1 MIGIEAQDHGHDP
14 DSINPWQQALPE
26 NRGAQRLD
34 GVMAKPLSSMK
45 VVLLADYWRPGWR
58 AGGPIVSLGRLVD
71 RTEAQVWVFSRDHDL
86 GSKQPYPEIRANSW
100 QEDGNSPTQ
109 VAYLRGLRSLSWA
122 FRQIRNIQPD
132 VIHVNSVHSPAYG
145 ILPLIAAKA
154 RLFGNAEVVL
164 TPHGELTEASQ
175 EHKRT
180 KKRIAA
186 PFLRWLTSKGIT
198 WHAASAAEAAD
209 INRWAR
215 TGDHSIVIVPDP
227 APAPIDAPSSGPNT
241 PTVLFASRI
250 HPIKGLREA
259 IALVKQINTPVIF
272 AIAGTVEDP
281 EYWAACEA
289 DLSRMPANITVRVHG
304 SYSPA
309 DTAELMNNATV
320 LLLPTRGENFSQVI
334 AEALSHGCPVAI
346 TPTTPWG
353 EYIGEAVGCISA
365 DESETVAFLNTVVSE
380 AEQQREMRR
389 NGVLTAYRD
398 WFTARGS
405 DDLYEHVC
413 AQRSDSA

>member
-1 MIGIEAQDHGHDP
+1 MIGIEAQNHGHDP

-86 GSKQPYPEIRANSW
+86 GTAQPYPDIRANSW
-100 QEDGNSPTQ
+100 QEDGNTPTQ

-122 FRQIRNIQPD
+122 MRQIRNIQPD
-132 VIHVNSVHSPAYG
+132 VIHINSVHSPAYG
-145 ILPLIAAKA
+145 ILPLMAAKA
-154 RLFGNAEVVL
+154 RLFGNAEVIL

-175 EHKRT
+175 EHKRA

-186 PFLRWLTSKGIT
+186 PFLRWLTNRGIT
-198 WHAASAAEAAD
+198 WHAASEAEAAD
-209 INRWAR
+209 IERWAR

-227 APAPIDAPSSGPNT
+227 APAPIGAPSSGPNT

-259 IALVKQINTPVIF
+259 IALVKQINTPVTF
-272 AIAGTVEDP
+272 VVAGTVEDP
-281 EYWAACEA
+281 EYWEACEA
-289 DLSRMPANITVRVHG
+289 DLASVPANITVQVHG
-304 SYSPA
+304 AYAPA
-309 DTAELMNNATV
+309 DTAQLMDNATV
-320 LLLPTRGENFSQVI
+320 LLLPTRGENFGQVI
-334 AEALSHGCPVAI
+334 AEALSRGCPVAI

-353 EYIGEAVGCISA
+353 EYIGGAVGCISA
-365 DESETVAFLNTVVSE
+365 DESETVAFLNTALSDD
-380 AEQQREMRR
+380 EQLRENRR
-389 NGVLTAYRD
+389 NGVLATYRN
-398 WFTARGS
+398 WFTERGS
-405 DDLYEHVC
+405 DDLYGHVR
-413 AQRSDSA
+413 AQGSKTS